1 LLSTDGARRLYHE
14 HEQMIEALE
23 AEHGGAEP
31 EVVRRSLAATQ
42 AVRITEGEVS
52 IDDVL
57 HPLPQRPTTA
67 QRLGTEVHAWIEELH
82 RGLVGL
88 AEEEALDEASL
99 LPDRETVE
107 ALKTHFRELGFP
119 DRRPFV
125 LDSGEPATELPFTLK
140 VNGTL
145 VRGRIDAVYVTDDGT
160 LEIVDF
166 KTGEVPERSFG
177 QLELYAEALRELK
190 IAEGPVKLTFAYLRT
205 GKEESETYTPVG
217 LARYE
222 AALAATTP

>member
-1 LLSTDGARRLYHE
+1 L
-14 HEQMIEALE
+14 
-23 AEHGGAEP
+23 P
-31 EVVRRSLAATQ
+31 ATQ

-88 AEEEALDEASL
+88 AEEEALEEASIP
-99 LPDRETVE
+99 PDRETVE
-107 ALKTHFRELGFP
+107 LLKSNFQKLGFDTRRPYELG
-119 DRRPFV
+119 
-125 LDSGEPATELPFTLK
+125 SGEPATELPFTLK

-145 VRGRIDAVYVTDDGT
+145 VRGRIDAVYVADNGT

-177 QLELYAEALRELK
+177 QLQLYAEALAALG
-190 IAEGPVKLTFAYLRT
+190 IAHGPVKLTFAYLRT
-205 GKEESETYTPVG
+205 GAEESETYTPVG
-217 LARYE
+217 LGLYE
-222 AALAATTP
+222 SALG